1 MNTTRKTLTTR
12 YGKLSAQAEAIHQ
25 VAGPLR
31 DRRDALKQQHAAE
44 LAGQNAE
51 IRKAEQGLFDI
62 EQERAQIAIALG
74 GRVLG

>member
-12 YGKLSAQAEAIHQ
+12 YGKITAQADAIQQ
-25 VAGPLR
+25 VATPLR
-31 DRRDALKQQHAAE
+31 ERRDALKQRHAAE
-44 LAGQNAE
+44 LASLNAD